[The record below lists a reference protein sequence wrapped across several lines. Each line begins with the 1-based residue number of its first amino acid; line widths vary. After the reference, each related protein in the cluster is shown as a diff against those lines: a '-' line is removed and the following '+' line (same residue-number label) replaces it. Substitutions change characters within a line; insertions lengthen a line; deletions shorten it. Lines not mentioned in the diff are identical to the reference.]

1 MGLQCGIG
9 DLLGSVSGTPFM
21 VFSINF
27 NSCSCGSMCW
37 LVACVCFFSV
47 QVGLWDISSDSM
59 AQEVAA
65 SWSLLEPYV
74 ISSQVSPR
82 RDLLR
87 ETLDMSPIR
96 VGDASSPSAVA
107 EAASDAVAGSLEGR
121 LRNLHRTLG
130 RPSLVLSSD
139 SERCTSGSSSDMA
152 APSLRL
158 RSDSAFEAASRGGR
172 SRSPHHAR
180 ATITL
185 PPTKWGRC
193 GFLECRAPLRV
204 RIGVSGHAFLG
215 CSKYQPRN
223 PASCTFTM
231 AVPAGR
237 EEDLPR
243 RVVRRASVDV

>member
-1 MGLQCGIG
+1 
-9 DLLGSVSGTPFM
+9 
-21 VFSINF
+21 
-27 NSCSCGSMCW
+27 
-37 LVACVCFFSV
+37 
-47 QVGLWDISSDSM
+47 M
-59 AQEVAA
+59 AREVAA

-96 VGDASSPSAVA
+96 VGEDACSSAVA
-107 EAASDAVAGSLEGR
+107 EQASDVVAEDIEGR
-121 LRNLHRTLG
+121 LRVLHRALG
-130 RPSLVLSSD
+130 RSSMVLSSD
-139 SERCTSGSSSDMA
+139 RGPGTSLASSAMPLLS
-152 APSLRL
+152 PWL
-158 RSDSAFEAASRGGR
+158 RSDAAFAGESSRAR
-172 SRSPHHAR
+172 SRSPPR
-180 ATITL
+180 PSSSSSSRVNDGCPRTL

-215 CSKYQPRN
+215 CSKFQPRN
-223 PASCTFTM
+223 PESCTFTM

>member
-1 MGLQCGIG
+1 
-9 DLLGSVSGTPFM
+9 M
-21 VFSINF
+21 VV
-27 NSCSCGSMCW
+27 CDGWW
-37 LVACVCFFSV
+37 LCVFFFSA
-47 QVGLWDISSDSM
+47 QVGLWAISSDSM

-96 VGDASSPSAVA
+96 VSDASSPSAVA
-107 EAASDAVAGSLEGR
+107 EAASDAVEESLEGR

-139 SERCTSGSSSDMA
+139 SGRCTSPSSSDMV
-152 APSLRL
+152 APPLRL
-158 RSDSAFEAASRGGR
+158 RSNSAFEAESGGGR
-172 SRSPHHAR
+172 SRSPPHASSSSSSGVHVR
-180 ATITL
+180 ATRTL

-231 AVPAGR
+231 AVPVER
-237 EEDLPR
+237 QEDLPR

>member
-1 MGLQCGIG
+1 MHEWNALHA
-9 DLLGSVSGTPFM
+9 
-21 VFSINF
+21 FSISLLF
-27 NSCSCGSMCW
+27 FLVGLCVGLCVW
-37 LVACVCFFSV
+37 LFSV
-47 QVGLWDISSDSM
+47 QDGLWHSSADSM

-96 VGDASSPSAVA
+96 VGEVASPSAVA
-107 EAASDAVAGSLEGR
+107 EAACDVVAEGLEGR
-121 LRNLHRTLG
+121 LRDLHRALG
-130 RPSLVLSSD
+130 RPSMVLSSD
-139 SERCTSGSSSDMA
+139 DRSCTSLASSAMPLLS
-152 APSLRL
+152 PRL
-158 RSDSAFEAASRGGR
+158 RSDLAFEAESRRAR
-172 SRSPHHAR
+172 SRSPADASSSSSFGANTR
-180 ATITL
+180 VIRTF

-193 GFLECRAPLRV
+193 GLLECRAPLRV

-223 PASCTFTM
+223 PTSCTFTM

-237 EEDLPR
+237 EADLPR